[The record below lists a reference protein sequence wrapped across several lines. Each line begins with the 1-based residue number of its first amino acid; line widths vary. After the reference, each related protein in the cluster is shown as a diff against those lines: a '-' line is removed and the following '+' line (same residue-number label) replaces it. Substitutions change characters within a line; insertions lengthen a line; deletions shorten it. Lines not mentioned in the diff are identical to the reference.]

1 MDFRKIQHFVHVA
14 ELGSLSRAAERLNIV
29 QPALSQSI
37 KRLEEELDTLLFTR
51 SRRGM
56 ELTETGHIFL
66 KHAYG
71 ILNQYNRA
79 KESLLTTA
87 ESPRGV
93 VSVAMTAS
101 ASEVLT
107 VPLSKKLIQS
117 FPDINLNIESG
128 LAGNIQQGFEAGKYD
143 LVLSHLVQPSAS
155 IRIEPLIQEDLF
167 LTLPFD
173 EDNLGEDIQFKELD
187 NMQLTIPQEHHGVA
201 PEIARYAKEK
211 NMKILSAQVAGALH
225 PTLQLIEAGLGNSV
239 LPWSAINER
248 VAQNRLSAR
257 KVINPSLHHTVNM
270 AYPAHRPLTPAAIA
284 VMGLIRETA
293 QLVHSKGKW
302 SGVLLVSRKHL
313 MPQMRSSS

>member
-1 MDFRKIQHFVHVA
+1 MDFRRIQHFVHVA
-14 ELGSLSRAAERLNIV
+14 ELGSLSKAAERLNIV

-37 KRLEEELDTLLFTR
+37 KRLEEELDTVLFTR

-56 ELTETGHIFL
+56 EPTESGHIFL

-79 KESLLTTA
+79 KESLSTTS
-87 ESPRGV
+87 ENPKGI

-107 VPLSKKLIQS
+107 IPLSEKLIQR
-117 FPDINLNIESG
+117 FPDVSLNIESG

-143 LVLSHLVQPSAS
+143 LVISHLVMPNAS
-155 IRIEPLIQEDLF
+155 IRIEPIIEEDLF
-167 LTLPFD
+167 LTTAYN
-173 EDNLGEDIQFKELD
+173 EDNLGADIQFKELD
-187 NMQLTIPQEHHGVA
+187 KMQLTIPQEHHGVA

-211 NMKILSAQVAGALH
+211 SVSILAAQVAGALH
-225 PTLQLIEAGLGNSV
+225 PTLQLIEAGLGNSI

-270 AYPAHRPLTPAAIA
+270 VYPAHRPLTPSAIA
-284 VMGLIRETA
+284 LMGLIRETA
-293 QLVHSKGKW
+293 KLVHSKGKW
-302 SGVLLVSRKHL
+302 SGALLIPEKHL
-313 MPQMRSSS
+313 MPHTS